1 MRGCCSSTAQVGT
14 EILSVTNGD
23 EAWEMI
29 QKIKETKTELPG
41 AVSLVITDIE
51 MPQRDGLHLTKR
63 IKEDPE
69 LRKLPVVV
77 FSSLIDD
84 KMRLKCEQVGSDAQ
98 LSKPQIGKLVSV
110 IDGLIRS

>member
-1 MRGCCSSTAQVGT
+1 M
-14 EILSVTNGD
+14 L
-23 EAWEMI
+23 
-29 QKIKETKTELPG
+29 QKIKESKTDLPG

-51 MPQRDGLHLTKR
+51 MPQMDGLHLTKR

-84 KMRLKCEQVGSDAQ
+84 KMRLKCEQVGSDAHCLAADRQ
-98 LSKPQIGKLVSV
+98 VVSV